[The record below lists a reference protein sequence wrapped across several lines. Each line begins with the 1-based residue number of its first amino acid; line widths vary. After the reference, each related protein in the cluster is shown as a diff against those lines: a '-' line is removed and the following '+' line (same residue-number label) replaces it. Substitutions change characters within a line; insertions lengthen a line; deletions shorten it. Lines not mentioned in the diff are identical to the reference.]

1 MTTTFQNLEDNPK
14 KIMNVLSNISELT
27 AAGINY
33 NIMKPD
39 EQPFIMIRVKNHLS
53 ERDTKTIYDNAM
65 TIQSIS
71 RLNAMNIHEE
81 SFNIKLSC
89 PFTNPFSYSQTY
101 ESRYLFIEDGGSRD
115 LVFLKYA
122 EVREDGTITN
132 NKGEMYKVNFIVVN
146 LSNGN
151 QEQIWSIDPTCQE
164 EVLDAIQKFGPK
176 LNVSRRGHE
185 TEQNTRYYFE
195 QIPLEHARPDEV
207 V

>member
-1 MTTTFQNLEDNPK
+1 
-14 KIMNVLSNISELT
+14 MNVLSNIFDLT

-53 ERDTKTIYDNAM
+53 EQDTKTIYDNAM

-71 RLNAMNIHEE
+71 RLNATNIHEE
-81 SFNIKLSC
+81 SLNINLSC

-115 LVFLKYA
+115 LIFLEYA
-122 EVREDGTITN
+122 EVREDGTIVN

-146 LSNGN
+146 LGSGN
-151 QEQIWSIDPTCQE
+151 QEQIWSIDPTFQE
-164 EVLDAIQKFGPK
+164 EVLAAIQKFGPK
-176 LNVSRRGHE
+176 LNVRREGHKAKE
-185 TEQNTRYYFE
+185 NTRYYFE
-195 QIPLEHARPDEV
+195 QIPLERARPDEV

>member
-1 MTTTFQNLEDNPK
+1 
-14 KIMNVLSNISELT
+14 
-27 AAGINY
+27 
-33 NIMKPD
+33 
-39 EQPFIMIRVKNHLS
+39 
-53 ERDTKTIYDNAM
+53 M

-115 LVFLKYA
+115 LVLLKYA
-122 EVREDGTITN
+122 EVREDGTIAN

-151 QEQIWSIDPTCQE
+151 QEQIWSIDPTFQE

-176 LNVSRRGHE
+176 LNVRREGHE
-185 TEQNTRYYFE
+185 AKENIRYYFE